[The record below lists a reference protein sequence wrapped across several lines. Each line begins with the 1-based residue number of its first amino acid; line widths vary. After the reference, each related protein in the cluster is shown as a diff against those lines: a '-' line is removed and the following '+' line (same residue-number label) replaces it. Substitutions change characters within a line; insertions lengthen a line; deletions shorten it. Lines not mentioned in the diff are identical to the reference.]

1 MLDFFT
7 PSGGWGD
14 LEVSNCMNIIL
25 IGYRCAGKTVV
36 GKRLADRLG
45 MRFVDTDDLIE
56 SKEGQISDIV
66 KSRGWDYFRA
76 IEKRIVEEISQ
87 EDNLVIALGG
97 GAVLDPDNLV
107 NLERNG
113 FIIWLKADRDVLRK
127 RMNGDSRTFASRPTL
142 TGKGTIEELEEMM
155 SFRNPFYDKAAKI
168 QFDTSVLDVK
178 AVVENILTVLKEK
191 MGRI

>member
-1 MLDFFT
+1 
-7 PSGGWGD
+7 
-14 LEVSNCMNIIL
+14 MNIVL

-36 GKRLADRLG
+36 GKRLADRLQR
-45 MRFVDTDDLIE
+45 RFVDTDDLIE

-97 GAVLDPDNLV
+97 GAVLDPDNIV

-113 FIIWLKADRDVLRK
+113 LIIWLKADRDVLRK

-142 TGKGTIEELEEMM
+142 TGKGAIEELDEMIAY
-155 SFRNPFYDKAAKI
+155 RNPFYDKAAKI
-168 QFDTSVLDVK
+168 QFDTSALDVE
-178 AVVENILTVLKEK
+178 AVVEKILTIIEHQKE
-191 MGRI
+191 R

>member
-1 MLDFFT
+1 
-7 PSGGWGD
+7 
-14 LEVSNCMNIIL
+14 MNIIL
-25 IGYRCAGKTVV
+25 IGYRGSGKSTV
-36 GKRLADRLG
+36 GSRLASQMRR
-45 MRFVDTDDLIE
+45 RFVDTDDLIE

-97 GAVLDPDNLV
+97 GAVLDPDNIV

-113 FIIWLKADRDVLRK
+113 FIIWLKADREVLRK
-127 RMNGDSRTFASRPTL
+127 RMDLDPRTFASRPTL
-142 TGKGTIEELEEMM
+142 TGKGALEELDEMIAY
-155 SFRNPFYDKAAKI
+155 RNPFYDKAAKI
-168 QFDTSVLDVK
+168 QFDTSALDVE

>member
-1 MLDFFT
+1 
-7 PSGGWGD
+7 
-14 LEVSNCMNIIL
+14 MNIVL

-36 GKRLADRLG
+36 GKRLADRLQR
-45 MRFVDTDDLIE
+45 RFVDTDDLIE

-97 GAVLDPDNLV
+97 GAVLDPDNIA

-142 TGKGTIEELEEMM
+142 TGKGAVEELDEMIAY
-155 SFRNPFYDKAAKI
+155 RNPFYDKAAKI
-168 QFDTSVLDVK
+168 QFDTSALDVE